1 MLFTILVTLLV
12 TILGGWLVFDRKETC
27 MSPKLKRL
35 ILFGVA
41 AIFLATA
48 VGLTVS
54 ALKENIV
61 YFYTPSDIDT
71 LEIGNRAIRMGG
83 LVQKD
88 SIRIDGLTARFVV
101 EDVNSQQA
109 VIYTG
114 ALPDIFRGGQGVIV
128 EGKFN
133 NDTFNADTVMAK
145 HDEQYMPREVADK
158 LKEQGVWQ
166 GEATK

>member
-48 VGLTVS
+48 VGLSMS

-61 YFYTPSDIDT
+61 YFYTPSEIDT

-114 ALPDIFRGGQGVIV
+114 ALPDIFRGGQRGQRTAA
-128 EGKFN
+128 GS
-133 NDTFNADTVMAK
+133 
-145 HDEQYMPREVADK
+145 
-158 LKEQGVWQ
+158 
-166 GEATK
+166 ATAATRLS

>member
-1 MLFTILVTLLV
+1 MLFTIL
-12 TILGGWLVFDRKETC
+12 GGWSVFDRKETC

-35 ILFGVA
+35 ILFGIA
-41 AIFLATA
+41 TIFLATA
-48 VGLTVS
+48 VGLTLS

-61 YFYTPSDIDT
+61 YFYTPSEIDT

-83 LVQKD
+83 LVKKD
-88 SIRIDGLTARFVV
+88 SIHIDGLTARFVV
-101 EDVNSQQA
+101 EDVNGQQA
-109 VIYTG
+109 VIYKG

-128 EGKFN
+128 EGEFN

-166 GEATK
+166 GEANK